1 MRKSTIRLIVL
12 CITISFVLLACNF
25 GFRNQADDG
34 ELVTPYMTPSVA
46 RSVSDISSTSPDVV
60 DWRVARFFAVLEK
73 IEFESVY
80 PWHGASV
87 SEYPVVIYNTDS
99 KIPRYY
105 EFRVIKN
112 GIEVGSIS
120 CNASKLD
127 GEPIAYV
134 SEMTHKVTKETA
146 KKLTDPFSGSDL
158 ININYPVKFI
168 SRELSTSSKKDGKA
182 DVIFKDALTE
192 KPIEAP
198 AVFTEKKLVD
208 FLNEANTETL
218 LAMEINEVE
227 KQQMLDEAQE
237 TVSDIK
243 ALWAAIDEITPQIL
257 ATTDEEIEREYQNPD
272 AIIENPLGRCVYK
285 TETED
290 SYYFMLKD
298 WYDKREW
305 YNTGGDCG
313 SAAVTFIALGLGEK
327 AGFDKIPLY
336 NNDYYIF
343 NLYKI
348 FLETMG
354 HGPKVISS
362 LSKGLSTHTN
372 YKIDQKLCHRWND
385 VNNHLVNYNLPVLSL
400 RSGWYGDWGFHY
412 RVIIGT
418 KTVRKRE
425 YHKLSWWWFGWKSKY
440 WTKDKYTNWYY
451 MHDNTSDTKSKH
463 NSNVDG
469 KADYG
474 NFWEKSGGVYQSTL
488 GLVKHK

>member
-168 SRELSTSSKKDGKA
+168 SRELSTSSKKGGKA
-182 DVIFKDALTE
+182 DVTFKDALTE
-192 KPIEAP
+192 KPIETP
-198 AVFTEKKLVD
+198 EVFTEKKLVD

-227 KQQMLDEAQE
+227 KQQMLDEARE

-272 AIIENPLGRCVYK
+272 AIIDNPLGRCVYK
-285 TETED
+285 TEETD
-290 SYYFMLKD
+290 TYKYILND
-298 WYDKREW
+298 WYGKGDW
-305 YNTGGDCG
+305 LIYNAEPWCAP
-313 SAAVTFIALGLGEK
+313 AAVTYIALGLGEK
-327 AGFDKIPLY
+327 AGFDKIPAFYDKYKVRDL
-336 NNDYYIF
+336 YYIF
-343 NLYKI
+343 EKTI
-348 FLETMG
+348 GT
-354 HGPKVISS
+354 GPKVISS

-372 YKIDQKLCHRWND
+372 YKIEQKLCHRWND
-385 VNNHLVNYNLPVLSL
+385 VNNHLVNFNLPVVSL

-451 MHDNTSDTKSKH
+451 MHDNL
-463 NSNVDG
+463 VDG
-469 KADYG
+469 G
-474 NFWEKSGGVYQSTL
+474 NFWEKAGGVYQSTL